1 MARNKFDVDEVLET
15 PFDIRHLKR
24 SLVYAAKYKK
34 RIALSLILSA
44 LGSVIGLLSPMIVQN
59 AIDNY
64 MIPVDQAAAVSPD
77 DRVKY
82 IILSGVAVF
91 ACIVVSVIF
100 AKIRSV
106 MMTKVGQDI
115 VYDIRKDLF
124 EHMQRLSFEY
134 YDSRPH
140 GKILTRI
147 INYINAISD
156 LMTNGLINFILEM
169 INLVFITIFMFFVN
183 WQLALVTMAGLP
195 VYAFIMIM
203 IKNGQRKAWQQV
215 SNKSSNLNAYLHESI
230 VGVKISQM
238 FTREEE
244 NAEIND
250 KLAKKY
256 KKAWM
261 RAVAFSNLVWPS
273 TDVVSIVVRAFIFG
287 VGLLGMGTGV
297 VSFGTIIAMTD
308 YSARFWQPLM
318 NLSNLMNTFINA
330 VANLERIFEMMD
342 EPVTVDDIPGA
353 AEMPE
358 IKGDVHFRDVTFA
371 YEPGIN
377 ILEHLSFDVKAGQSI
392 ALVGPTGAGKTT
404 IVNLISRFY
413 NISGGEVDIDD
424 SDISKVTL
432 HSLRSQMG
440 IMLQDSF
447 IFSGTIRDNIAYGK
461 LDATDE
467 EIRSACHIVGIDSYI
482 ESLPDS
488 YNTVVNERGSGLS
501 QGQKQLIAFART
513 IVSDPK
519 ILVLDEATS
528 SIDAKTERYLQNGLN
543 HLLRGRTSFIIAHRL
558 STIRSC
564 DRIMYVSN
572 KGITEA
578 GTHDELMAKKG
589 DYYRLYTAQ
598 SV

>member
-1 MARNKFDVDEVLET
+1 MARNKFDVDETLET

-24 SLVYAAKYKK
+24 ALVYVARYKK
-34 RIALSLILSA
+34 KVALSLTLSA
-44 LGSVIGLLSPMIVQN
+44 IAVIIGLLSPLIVQN

-64 MIPVDQAAAVSPD
+64 MGSTETIPQLLLSGAAVL
-77 DRVKY
+77 V
-82 IILSGVAVF
+82 
-91 ACIVVSVIF
+91 CIVVSVIF
-100 AKIRSV
+100 SKLRSK
-106 MMTKVGQDI
+106 MMTEVGQDI

-147 INYINAISD
+147 INYINSISD
-156 LMTNGLINFILEM
+156 LMTNGLINFVLE
-169 INLVFITIFMFFVN
+169 IFNLIFITIFMFFVC

-195 VYAFIMIM
+195 VFAAVMLI
-203 IKNGQRKAWQQV
+203 IKNHQRKAWQQV
-215 SNKSSNLNAYLHESI
+215 SNKSSNMNAYLHESI
-230 VGVKISQM
+230 VGVRISQM
-238 FTREEE
+238 FVREEE
-244 NAEIND
+244 NAKIND
-250 KLAKKY
+250 KLAKAY
-256 KKAWM
+256 KKSWIK
-261 RAVAFSNLVWPS
+261 AVSFSNMVWPT
-273 TDVVSIVVRAFIFG
+273 TDIISITVRAGILA
-287 VGLLGMGTGV
+287 VGLLMMGDAITL
-297 VSFGTIIAMTD
+297 GTILAMTD

-330 VANLERIFEMMD
+330 VAYLERIFEMMD
-342 EPVTVDDIPGA
+342 EPIAVDDIEGA

-358 IKGDVHFRDVTFA
+358 IKGDVHFENVTFA
-371 YEPGIN
+371 YEESVN
-377 ILEHLSFDVKAGQSI
+377 ILENLSFDVKAGESV

-413 NISGGEVDIDD
+413 NINGGTVRIDD
-424 SDISKVTL
+424 SDISQVTL
-432 HSLRSQMG
+432 KSLRSQMG

-447 IFSGTIRDNIAYGK
+447 IFSGTIRDNIKYGK
-461 LDATDE
+461 LNATDE
-467 EIRSACHIVGIDSYI
+467 EIRAACRIVGIDDFI
-482 ESLPDS
+482 MSLKDG
-488 YNTVVNERGSGLS
+488 YDTEVNERGGSLS

-513 IVSDPK
+513 IVSNPR

-543 HLLRGRTSFIIAHRL
+543 HLLKGRTSFIIAHRL

-572 KGITEA
+572 KGITES
-578 GTHDELMAKKG
+578 GTHDELMARKG
-589 DYYRLYTAQ
+589 DYYKLYTAQ

>member
-1 MARNKFDVDEVLET
+1 MARNKFDVDETLET

-24 SLVYAAKYKK
+24 ALVYVGRYKK
-34 RIALSLILSA
+34 KVALSLTLSA
-44 LGSVIGLLSPMIVQN
+44 VAVIIGLLSPLIVQN

-64 MIPVDQAAAVSPD
+64 MNSTETIPQL
-77 DRVKY
+77 
-82 IILSGVAVF
+82 ILSGVGVL
-91 ACIVVSVIF
+91 ACIVISVVF
-100 AKIRSV
+100 AKLRSK
-106 MMTKVGQDI
+106 MMTQVGQDI
-115 VYDIRKDLF
+115 VYDIRRDLF
-124 EHMQRLSFEY
+124 DHMQHLSFEY

-147 INYINAISD
+147 INYINSISD
-156 LMTNGLINFILEM
+156 LMTNGLINFILE
-169 INLVFITIFMFFVN
+169 IFNLIFITIFMFFVC

-195 VYAFIMIM
+195 IFAAVMLI
-203 IKNGQRKAWQQV
+203 IKSHQRKAWQSV
-215 SNKSSNLNAYLHESI
+215 SNKSSNMNAYLHESI
-230 VGVKISQM
+230 VGVKISQI

-250 KLAKKY
+250 KLAKAY
-256 KKAWM
+256 KKSWM
-261 RAVAFSNLVWPS
+261 RAVSFSNMVWPV
-273 TDVVSIVVRAFIFG
+273 TDIISITVRAGIFG
-287 VGLLGMGTGV
+287 VGLLMLGDAITL
-297 VSFGTIIAMTD
+297 GTILAMTD

-330 VANLERIFEMMD
+330 VAYLERIFEMMD
-342 EPVTVDDIPGA
+342 EPITVDDA
-353 AEMPE
+353 ENAEEMPE
-358 IKGDVHFRDVTFA
+358 IKGDVHFENVTFA
-371 YEPGIN
+371 YEEGIN
-377 ILEHLSFDVKAGQSI
+377 ILEDLSFDVKAGESI

-413 NISGGEVDIDD
+413 NINSGTVRIDD
-424 SDISKVTL
+424 SDISQVTL
-432 HSLRSQMG
+432 KSLRSQMG

-447 IFSGTIRDNIAYGK
+447 IFSGTIRDNIRYGK
-461 LDATDE
+461 LDATDD
-467 EIRSACHIVGIDSYI
+467 EIRAACKIVGIDDYVM
-482 ESLPDS
+482 SLKEGYD
-488 YNTVVNERGSGLS
+488 TVVNERGAGLS

-543 HLLRGRTSFIIAHRL
+543 HLLKGRTSFIIAHRL

-564 DRIMYVSN
+564 DKIMYVSN

-578 GTHDELMAKKG
+578 GTHDELIAKKG
-589 DYYRLYTAQ
+589 DYYKLYTAQ

>member
-1 MARNKFDVDEVLET
+1 MARNKFDVDETLET

-24 SLVYAAKYKK
+24 SLVYAARYKK
-34 RIALSLILSA
+34 RIALSLTLSA
-44 LGSVIGLLSPMIVQN
+44 VGVIIGLLSPLIVQN

-64 MIPVDQAAAVSPD
+64 LPRPDRPTSDVTMLIVSGAS
-77 DRVKY
+77 
-82 IILSGVAVF
+82 LML
-91 ACIVVSVIF
+91 CIVVSVIF
-100 AKIRSV
+100 AKIRSK
-106 MMTKVGQDI
+106 MMTRVGQDI

-124 EHMQRLSFEY
+124 EHMQKLSFEY

-147 INYINAISD
+147 INYINSISD
-156 LMTNGLINFILEM
+156 LMTNGLINFILE
-169 INLVFITIFMFFVN
+169 IFNLIFITIFMFFVS

-195 VYAFIMIM
+195 VFAVIMLV
-203 IKNGQRKAWQQV
+203 IKNHQRKAWQSV
-215 SNKSSNLNAYLHESI
+215 SNKSSNMNAYLHESI
-230 VGVKISQM
+230 VGVKISQI

-250 KLAKKY
+250 RLAVAY
-256 KKAWM
+256 KKSWM
-261 RAVAFSNLVWPS
+261 KAVSLSNLVWPT
-273 TDVVSIVVRAFIFG
+273 TDIISITVRAGIFG
-287 VGLLGMGTGV
+287 VGLLGFGGTMTL
-297 VSFGTIIAMTD
+297 GTILAMTD

-330 VANLERIFEMMD
+330 VAYLERIFEMMD
-342 EPVTVDDIPGA
+342 EPVTVDDAPDA
-353 AEMPE
+353 VEMPE
-358 IKGDVHFRDVTFA
+358 IKGDVHFENVTFA
-371 YEPGIN
+371 YEEGIN
-377 ILEHLSFDVKAGQSI
+377 ILEDLSFDVKAGESI

-413 NISGGEVDIDD
+413 NINGGTVRVDD

-432 HSLRSQMG
+432 KSLRSQMG

-447 IFSGTIRDNIAYGK
+447 IFSGTIRDNIKYGN
-461 LDATDE
+461 LEATE
-467 EIRSACHIVGIDSYI
+467 EQIRQACRIVGIDEYI
-482 ESLPDS
+482 RSLKDG
-488 YNTVVNERGSGLS
+488 YDTVVNERGAGLS

-543 HLLRGRTSFIIAHRL
+543 HLLQGRTSFIIAHRL
-558 STIRSC
+558 STIRNC

>member
-34 RIALSLILSA
+34 RIAIALVLSA

-64 MIPVDQAAAVSPD
+64 MIPVEQQSAVSPD

-82 IILSGVAVF
+82 IILSGLAVLV
-91 ACIVVSVIF
+91 CIIVSVIF

-156 LMTNGLINFILEM
+156 LMTNGLINFILEI
-169 INLVFITIFMFFVN
+169 INLLFITVFMFFVN
-183 WQLALVTMAGLP
+183 WQLALITMAGLP
-195 VYAFIMIM
+195 VYAAVMLI

-250 KLAKKY
+250 KLAKNY

-261 RAVAFSNLVWPS
+261 KAVSYSNLVWPS
-273 TDVVSIVVRAFIFG
+273 TDVVSIIVRAFIFG
-287 VGLLGMGTGV
+287 VGLIGMRGV

-342 EPVTVDDIPGA
+342 EPVTVDDAPNA
-353 AEMPE
+353 VEMPE
-358 IKGDVHFRDVTFA
+358 IHGDVHFRDVTFA

-377 ILEHLSFDVKAGQSI
+377 ILEHLSFDVKAGESV

-413 NISGGEVDIDD
+413 NLSGGEVDIDD
-424 SDISKVTL
+424 SDISNVTL

-461 LDATDE
+461 LDATDD
-467 EIRSACHIVGIDSYI
+467 EIRSACMIVGIDSYI
-482 ESLPDS
+482 ESLPEG
-488 YNTVVNERGSGLS
+488 YNTVVNERGAGLS

-543 HLLRGRTSFIIAHRL
+543 HLLKGRTSFIIAHRL

-578 GTHDELMAKKG
+578 GTHDELMARKG
-589 DYYRLYTAQ
+589 DYYKLYTAQ

>member
-91 ACIVVSVIF
+91 VCIVVSVIF

-256 KKAWM
+256 KKSWM

-287 VGLLGMGTGV
+287 VGLLGMGTSV

-482 ESLPDS
+482 ESLPDG
-488 YNTVVNERGSGLS
+488 YDTVVNERGSGLS

-543 HLLRGRTSFIIAHRL
+543 HLLKGRTSFIIAHRL

>member
-24 SLVYAAKYKK
+24 SLIYAAKYKK

-273 TDVVSIVVRAFIFG
+273 TDVVSIIVRAFIFG

-377 ILEHLSFDVKAGQSI
+377 ILENLSFDVKAGQSI

-543 HLLRGRTSFIIAHRL
+543 HLLKGRTSFIIAHRL

>member
-34 RIALSLILSA
+34 RIAIALILSA

-64 MIPVDQAAAVSPD
+64 MIPVEQSSAVAPG

-82 IILSGVAVF
+82 IILSGAAVF
-91 ACIVVSVIF
+91 LCILVSVIF

-156 LMTNGLINFILEM
+156 LMTNGLVNFILEM
-169 INLVFITIFMFFVN
+169 INLLFITVFMFFVN

-215 SNKSSNLNAYLHESI
+215 NNKSSNLNAYLHESI

-244 NAEIND
+244 NAGIND

-256 KKAWM
+256 KKSWM
-261 RAVAFSNLVWPS
+261 RAVSFSNLVWPS
-273 TDVVSIVVRAFIFG
+273 TDVVSIIVRAFIFG
-287 VGLLGMGTGV
+287 VGLLGMGTGT

-353 AEMPE
+353 VEMPE

-377 ILEHLSFDVKAGQSI
+377 ILEHLSFDVKAGQSV

-447 IFSGTIRDNIAYGK
+447 IFSGTIRQNIAYGK

-467 EIRSACHIVGIDSYI
+467 EIRDACKIVGIDSYI
-482 ESLPDS
+482 MSLPQGYS
-488 YNTVVNERGSGLS
+488 TEVNERGSGLS

-513 IVSDPK
+513 IVSNPR

-528 SIDAKTERYLQNGLN
+528 SIDAKTERYLQNGID
-543 HLLRGRTSFIIAHRL
+543 HLLKGRTSFIIAHRL

-572 KGITEA
+572 KGITES

>member
-34 RIALSLILSA
+34 RIAVALILSA

-64 MIPVDQAAAVSPD
+64 MIPVDQSAAVSPD

-156 LMTNGLINFILEM
+156 LMTNGLVNFILEM
-169 INLVFITIFMFFVN
+169 INLLFITIFMFFVN

-256 KKAWM
+256 KKSWM
-261 RAVAFSNLVWPS
+261 KAVSYSNLVWPI
-273 TDVVSIVVRAFIFG
+273 TDIVSIIVRAFIFG
-287 VGLLGMGTGV
+287 VGLLGMGTGT

-342 EPVTVDDIPGA
+342 EPVTVDDLPGA
-353 AEMPE
+353 KEMPE

-377 ILEHLSFDVKAGQSI
+377 ILEHLSFDVKAGQSV

-467 EIRSACHIVGIDSYI
+467 EIRTACKIVGIDSYI
-482 ESLPDS
+482 ESLPQGYS
-488 YNTVVNERGSGLS
+488 TEVNERGAGLS

-513 IVSDPK
+513 IVSNPK

-543 HLLRGRTSFIIAHRL
+543 HLLKGRTSFIIAHRL

-572 KGITEA
+572 KGITES

>member
-24 SLVYAAKYKK
+24 SLIYAAKYKK

-273 TDVVSIVVRAFIFG
+273 TDVVSIIVRAFIFG
-287 VGLLGMGTGV
+287 VGLLGLGTGV

-447 IFSGTIRDNIAYGK
+447 VFSGTIRDNIAYGK

-543 HLLRGRTSFIIAHRL
+543 HLLKGRTSFIIAHRL

>member
-1 MARNKFDVDEVLET
+1 MARNKFDIDEQLET

-24 SLVYAAKYKK
+24 SLIYAGKYKG
-34 RIALSLILSA
+34 RIALSLTLSA
-44 LGSVIGLLSPMIVQN
+44 VAVIIGLLSPLIVQN

-64 MIPVDQAAAVSPD
+64 MGSTETIPQLF
-77 DRVKY
+77 
-82 IILSGVAVF
+82 LSGLGVLL
-91 ACIVVSVIF
+91 CIVVSVIF
-100 AKIRSV
+100 SKIRST

-115 VYDIRKDLF
+115 VYDIRRDLF

-147 INYINAISD
+147 INYINSISD
-156 LMTNGLINFILEM
+156 LMTNGLINFILE
-169 INLVFITIFMFFVN
+169 IFNLVFITIFMFFVS
-183 WQLALVTMAGLP
+183 WQLALITMAGLP
-195 VYAFIMIM
+195 LYAAVMLF
-203 IKNGQRKAWQQV
+203 IKNRQRKAWQSV

-238 FTREEE
+238 FTREDE
-244 NAEIND
+244 NEEIND
-250 KLAKKY
+250 KLANAYRKS
-256 KKAWM
+256 WM
-261 RAVAFSNLVWPS
+261 RAVKFSNLVWPV
-273 TDVVSIVVRAFIFG
+273 TDTVSIAVRAGIFA
-287 VGLLGMGTGV
+287 VGLLAFRGTL
-297 VSFGTIIAMTD
+297 SLGTILAMTD

-330 VANLERIFEMMD
+330 VAYLERIFEMMD
-342 EPVTVDDIPGA
+342 EPITVDDAPDA
-353 AEMPE
+353 SEMPE
-358 IKGDVHFRDVTFA
+358 ITGDVHFEDVTFA
-371 YEPGIN
+371 YEEGIN
-377 ILEHLSFDVKAGQSI
+377 ILENLSFDVKAGESI

-413 NISGGEVDIDD
+413 NINGGRVRIDD

-432 HSLRSQMG
+432 KSLRSQMG

-447 IFSGTIRDNIAYGK
+447 IFSGTLMDNVRYGR
-461 LDATDE
+461 LDATLDE
-467 EIRSACHIVGIDSYI
+467 VRAACKIVGIDDYI
-482 ESLPDS
+482 MSLKDG
-488 YNTVVNERGSGLS
+488 YDTEVNERGAGLS

-528 SIDAKTERYLQNGLN
+528 SIDAKTERYLQNGLD
-543 HLLRGRTSFIIAHRL
+543 HLLKGRTSFIIAHRL

-589 DYYRLYTAQ
+589 DYYKLYTAQ
-598 SV
+598 AVS

>member
-34 RIALSLILSA
+34 RIAVALILSA

-64 MIPVDQAAAVSPD
+64 MIPVDQSAAVSPD

-156 LMTNGLINFILEM
+156 LMTNGLVNFILEM
-169 INLVFITIFMFFVN
+169 INLLFITIFMFFVN

-256 KKAWM
+256 KKSWM
-261 RAVAFSNLVWPS
+261 KAVSYSNLVWPS
-273 TDVVSIVVRAFIFG
+273 TDIVSIIVRAFIFG
-287 VGLLGMGTGV
+287 VGLLGMGTGT

-342 EPVTVDDIPGA
+342 EPVTVDDLPGA
-353 AEMPE
+353 KEMPE

-377 ILEHLSFDVKAGQSI
+377 ILEHLSFDVKAGQSV

-467 EIRSACHIVGIDSYI
+467 EIRTACRIVGIDSYI
-482 ESLPDS
+482 ESLPQGYS
-488 YNTVVNERGSGLS
+488 TEVNERGAGLS

-513 IVSDPK
+513 IVSNPK

-543 HLLRGRTSFIIAHRL
+543 HLLKGRTSFIIAHRL

-572 KGITEA
+572 KGITES

>member
-34 RIALSLILSA
+34 RIAVALILSA

-64 MIPVDQAAAVSPD
+64 MIPVDQSAAVSPD

-156 LMTNGLINFILEM
+156 LMTNGLVNFILEM
-169 INLVFITIFMFFVN
+169 INLLFITIFMFFVN

-256 KKAWM
+256 KKSWM
-261 RAVAFSNLVWPS
+261 KAVSYSNLVWPS
-273 TDVVSIVVRAFIFG
+273 TDIVSIIVRAFIFG
-287 VGLLGMGTGV
+287 VGLLGMGTGT

-353 AEMPE
+353 EKMPE

-377 ILEHLSFDVKAGQSI
+377 ILEYLSFDVKAGQSV

-467 EIRSACHIVGIDSYI
+467 EIRTACRIVGIDSYI
-482 ESLPDS
+482 ESLPQGYS
-488 YNTVVNERGSGLS
+488 TEVNERGAGLS

-513 IVSDPK
+513 IVSNPK

-543 HLLRGRTSFIIAHRL
+543 HLLKGRTSFIIAHRL

-572 KGITEA
+572 KGITES

>member
-34 RIALSLILSA
+34 RIAIALILSA

-64 MIPVDQAAAVSPD
+64 MIPVEQSSAVAPG

-82 IILSGVAVF
+82 IILSGAAVF
-91 ACIVVSVIF
+91 LCILVSVIF

-156 LMTNGLINFILEM
+156 LMTNGLVNFILEM
-169 INLVFITIFMFFVN
+169 INLLFITVFMFFVN

-215 SNKSSNLNAYLHESI
+215 NNKSSNLNAYLHESI
-230 VGVKISQM
+230 VGVRISQM

-256 KKAWM
+256 KKSWM
-261 RAVAFSNLVWPS
+261 RAVSFSNMVWPS
-273 TDVVSIVVRAFIFG
+273 TDVVSIIVRAFIFG
-287 VGLLGMGTGV
+287 VGLLGMGTGT

-377 ILEHLSFDVKAGQSI
+377 ILEHLSFDVKAGESV

-447 IFSGTIRDNIAYGK
+447 IFSGTIRQNIAYGK

-467 EIRSACHIVGIDSYI
+467 EIRAACRIVGIDSYI
-482 ESLPDS
+482 MSLPQGYS
-488 YNTVVNERGSGLS
+488 TEVNERGSGLS

-513 IVSDPK
+513 IVSNPR

-543 HLLRGRTSFIIAHRL
+543 HLLKGRTSFIIAHRL

-572 KGITEA
+572 KGITES

>member
-1 MARNKFDVDEVLET
+1 MARNKFDIDEQLET

-24 SLVYAAKYKK
+24 SLIYAGKYKG
-34 RIALSLILSA
+34 RIALSLTLSA
-44 LGSVIGLLSPMIVQN
+44 VAVIIGLLSPLIVQN

-64 MIPVDQAAAVSPD
+64 MGSTETIPQLL
-77 DRVKY
+77 
-82 IILSGVAVF
+82 LSGLGVLL
-91 ACIVVSVIF
+91 CIVVSVIF
-100 AKIRSV
+100 SKIRST

-115 VYDIRKDLF
+115 VYDIRRDLF

-147 INYINAISD
+147 INYINSISD
-156 LMTNGLINFILEM
+156 LMTNGLINFILE
-169 INLVFITIFMFFVN
+169 IFNLVFITIFMFFVS
-183 WQLALVTMAGLP
+183 WQLALITMAGLP
-195 VYAFIMIM
+195 LYAAVMMF
-203 IKNGQRKAWQQV
+203 IKNRQRKAWQSV

-238 FTREEE
+238 FTREDE
-244 NAEIND
+244 NEEIND
-250 KLAKKY
+250 KLANAYRKS
-256 KKAWM
+256 WM
-261 RAVAFSNLVWPS
+261 RAVKFSNLVWPV
-273 TDVVSIVVRAFIFG
+273 TDTVSIAVRAGIFA
-287 VGLLGMGTGV
+287 VGLLAFRGTL
-297 VSFGTIIAMTD
+297 SLGTILAMTD

-330 VANLERIFEMMD
+330 VAYLERIFEMMD
-342 EPVTVDDIPGA
+342 EPITVDDAPDA
-353 AEMPE
+353 VEMPE
-358 IKGDVHFRDVTFA
+358 IIGDVHFEDVTFA
-371 YEPGIN
+371 YEEGIN
-377 ILEHLSFDVKAGQSI
+377 ILENLSFDVKAGESI

-413 NISGGEVDIDD
+413 NINGGKVRIDD

-432 HSLRSQMG
+432 KSLRSQMG

-447 IFSGTIRDNIAYGK
+447 IFSGTLMDNVRYGR
-461 LDATDE
+461 LDATLDE
-467 EIRSACHIVGIDSYI
+467 VRAACKIVGIDDYI
-482 ESLPDS
+482 MSLKDG
-488 YNTVVNERGSGLS
+488 YETEVNERGAGLS

-528 SIDAKTERYLQNGLN
+528 SIDAKTERYLQNGLD
-543 HLLRGRTSFIIAHRL
+543 HLLKGRTSFIIAHRL

-578 GTHDELMAKKG
+578 GTHEELKAKKG
-589 DYYRLYTAQ
+589 DYYKLYTAQ
-598 SV
+598 AVS

>member
-1 MARNKFDVDEVLET
+1 MARNKFDIDEQLET

-24 SLVYAAKYKK
+24 SLVYAGKYKG
-34 RIALSLILSA
+34 RIALSLSLSA
-44 LGSVIGLLSPMIVQN
+44 IAVIIGLLSPLIVQN

-64 MIPVDQAAAVSPD
+64 MGSTETIPQLL
-77 DRVKY
+77 
-82 IILSGVAVF
+82 LSGLGVF
-91 ACIVVSVIF
+91 ACIVASVILS
-100 AKIRSV
+100 KIRSTL
-106 MMTKVGQDI
+106 MTRVGQDI

-147 INYINAISD
+147 INYINSISD
-156 LMTNGLINFILEM
+156 LMTNGLINFILE
-169 INLVFITIFMFFVN
+169 IFNLVFITIFMFFVS

-195 VYAFIMIM
+195 LYAVVMLF
-203 IKNGQRKAWQQV
+203 IKNRQRKAWQSV

-238 FTREEE
+238 FTREDE
-244 NAEIND
+244 NEEIND
-250 KLAKKY
+250 KLANAYRKS
-256 KKAWM
+256 WM
-261 RAVAFSNLVWPS
+261 RAVKFSNLVWPV
-273 TDVVSIVVRAFIFG
+273 TDTVSIAVRAGIFA
-287 VGLLGMGTGV
+287 VGLLGFRGTL
-297 VSFGTIIAMTD
+297 SLGTILAMTD

-330 VANLERIFEMMD
+330 VAYLERIFEMMD
-342 EPVTVDDIPGA
+342 EPVTVDDAPDA
-353 AEMPE
+353 VEMPE
-358 IKGDVHFRDVTFA
+358 IIGDVHFEDVTFA
-371 YEPGIN
+371 YEEGIN
-377 ILEHLSFDVKAGQSI
+377 ILENLSFDVKAGESI

-413 NISGGEVDIDD
+413 NINGGRVRIDD

-432 HSLRSQMG
+432 KSLRSQMG

-447 IFSGTIRDNIAYGK
+447 IFSGTILDNVRYGR
-461 LDATDE
+461 LDATLDE
-467 EIRSACHIVGIDSYI
+467 VRAACKIVGIDDYI
-482 ESLPDS
+482 MSLKEG
-488 YNTVVNERGSGLS
+488 YNTEVNERGAGLS

-543 HLLRGRTSFIIAHRL
+543 HLLKGRTSFIIAHRL

-589 DYYRLYTAQ
+589 DYYKLYTAQ
-598 SV
+598 MVS